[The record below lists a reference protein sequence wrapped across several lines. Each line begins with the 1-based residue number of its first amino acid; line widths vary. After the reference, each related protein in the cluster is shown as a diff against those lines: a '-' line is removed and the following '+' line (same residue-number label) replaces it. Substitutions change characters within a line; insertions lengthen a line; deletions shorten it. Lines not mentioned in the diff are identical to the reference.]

1 MMAKHAYL
9 ILAHSD
15 ISLLEVLI
23 HCLDDSRNDIY
34 VHWDAKSGPV
44 PSLRTQFS
52 RLFFLED
59 RVEVNWA
66 GYNMVEAEYRLFKN
80 AFANGPYG
88 YYHLLSGADLPI
100 KPQDY
105 IHEECKRMAG
115 TEFIAFANP
124 PQSEIDF
131 RVQHYFLFQEEFK
144 TAGIIKKV
152 IRKLYLKYQDL
163 TNKKRTEVAVR
174 KGSQWCSL
182 THSFVKYLIEKE
194 SFVKETF
201 SNTFCPDE
209 MFIQTV
215 CANSPFIQNVKEAST
230 EFEGNMRFIKWVD
243 GELLPIDTTDIPEI
257 KTSDRWFARKFSSAD
272 KELIE
277 QIAQLCK

>member
-1 MMAKHAYL
+1 MKHAYL
-9 ILAHSD
+9 ILAHYD
-15 ISLLEVLI
+15 ITLLQMLVDS
-23 HCLDDSRNDIY
+23 LDDIRNDIY
-34 VHWDAKSGPV
+34 VHWDTKSGPI
-44 PSLRTQFS
+44 PLLRVQFS
-52 RLFFLED
+52 KLFFLED

-66 GYNMVEAEYRLFKN
+66 GYSMVEAEYHLFKK
-80 AFANGPYG
+80 AFANGPYQ

-124 PQSEIDF
+124 PQSEIDY
-131 RVQHYFLFQEEFK
+131 RVQHYFLFPEEFR
-144 TAGIIKKV
+144 TAGTIKKV

-163 TNKKRTEVAVR
+163 THKKRTEVTVR
-174 KGSQWCSL
+174 KGSQWCSV
-182 THSFVKYLIEKE
+182 THLFVEYLLEKE

-215 CANSPFIQNVKEAST
+215 CANSPFMKNVKEAST
-230 EFEGNMRFIKWVD
+230 EFEGNMRFIKWVN
-243 GELLPIDTTDIPEI
+243 GELLPIEIADIPDI
-257 KTSDRWFARKFSSAD
+257 KASDRWFARKFSSAD

-277 QIAQLCK
+277 QIAQLCND